1 MCGTGEGALPC
12 ARNRIA
18 KRVTVKGFHQRRGD
32 EIGAWREGLVV
43 VVGMARVVILNVVSL
58 LTK

>member
-1 MCGTGEGALPC
+1 MCGTGEGAFSC
-12 ARNRIA
+12 AWNGNA
-18 KRVTVKGFHQRRGD
+18 KRVAVNGFHQRRGD

-43 VVGMARVVILNVVSL
+43 VVGMARVVILNVASL